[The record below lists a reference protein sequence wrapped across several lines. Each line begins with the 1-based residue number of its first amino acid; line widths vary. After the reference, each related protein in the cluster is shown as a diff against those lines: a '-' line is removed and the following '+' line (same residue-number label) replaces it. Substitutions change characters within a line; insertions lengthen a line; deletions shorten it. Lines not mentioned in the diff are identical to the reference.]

1 MTLSTSSNFVYE
13 SGNITIAC
21 NATSQVNFSLF
32 IDGTF
37 DSTKFERIT
46 AHQLTPLAMA
56 YVFSNATIDDN
67 GTTFM
72 CYGFN
77 DTVESNSS
85 IFYLNVYCKCIIIKC
100 MLAISTYL
108 DAPRFTQGGVNTTIL
123 LELLTGSNASINVSV
138 MANPPLTY
146 FNMSTDADNITGIV
160 FEVCF
165 IFSCIT
171 TFVLYRIQLALY
183 ILYLDIPVTVA
194 TILSLLLIL
203 KALLN

>member
-1 MTLSTSSNFVYE
+1 M
-13 SGNITIAC
+13 
-21 NATSQVNFSLF
+21 
-32 IDGTF
+32 
-37 DSTKFERIT
+37 
-46 AHQLTPLAMA
+46 LT
-56 YVFSNATIDDN
+56 
-67 GTTFM
+67 
-72 CYGFN
+72 
-77 DTVESNSS
+77 
-85 IFYLNVYCKCIIIKC
+85 
-100 MLAISTYL
+100 ISTYL

-171 TFVLYRIQLALY
+171 FVLYRIQLALY

>member
-1 MTLSTSSNFVYE
+1 MLTIVAAGIYHELICYLVFVGADNVDFEEDIVNVTLSTSSNFVYE
-13 SGNITIAC
+13 SGNITITC

-85 IFYLNVYCKCIIIKC
+85 IFYLNVYCKCIII
-100 MLAISTYL
+100 MY
-108 DAPRFTQGGVNTTIL
+108 VN
-123 LELLTGSNASINVSV
+123 
-138 MANPPLTY
+138 Y
-146 FNMSTDADNITGIV
+146 
-160 FEVCF
+160 
-165 IFSCIT
+165 
-171 TFVLYRIQLALY
+171 
-183 ILYLDIPVTVA
+183 
-194 TILSLLLIL
+194 
-203 KALLN
+203 